1 MLSNRKIERFL
12 DTFPSQWM
20 QLENTLAA
28 TPDPAKARLFSI
40 DKNNPASLQMI
51 LEPLLLFDTVFVEN
65 RPMMDLISPDFS
77 HRSDF
82 LKTWYE
88 TELKPPSFD
97 PTELVKENQDRDRQR
112 KELSE
117 TIETARKNLDGLIT
131 PIKIDSLKRGESS

>member
-1 MLSNRKIERFL
+1 
-12 DTFPSQWM
+12 
-20 QLENTLAA
+20 
-28 TPDPAKARLFSI
+28 
-40 DKNNPASLQMI
+40 
-51 LEPLLLFDTVFVEN
+51 
-65 RPMMDLISPDFS
+65 MMDLISPDFS
-77 HRSDF
+77 YRSDF